1 MRKHM
6 NSLTD
11 FFDSNIGLFQGEI
24 TSPILF
30 SLFLNDIENYFQ
42 LNLLE
47 GIWLGE
53 VLVYLLM
60 FADDAVLL
68 SETAEGLQKMLLKLE
83 SYCSKWNLTVN
94 TVKTKIMIFQK
105 GGQLKQTYY
114 WTYNN
119 EEIEV
124 VKSFVYLGVLFSSGG
139 SFQQATSTLVGK
151 ALRAMR
157 SLFNLTKD
165 YDLPI
170 HISCNLFDSYVGSIL
185 NYNCEVW
192 GFNQAENIERVHR
205 KFCKRLLN
213 VKTNTNSLA
222 NLSELGRYPLII
234 NRKIRIIKY
243 WLKLH
248 TQKSNNCILTAV
260 IKQQKSEIIK
270 DRHIKNWCNKV
281 KNLLESTGF
290 SIYGFIQSFL
300 T

>member
-1 MRKHM
+1 MNNRLKAWAENYDILTDAQFGFKTGYSTVDAVFILHSLIEEQFINKGKLFACFVDFKKANDSIDRNALWLKILKSGIDGKFFTVLRSMYSKVKTCVKHM

-24 TSPILF
+24 TSILF
-30 SLFLNDIENYFQ
+30 SLFLNDIENYLQ

-47 GIWLGE
+47 GIRLGE

-124 VKSFVYLGVLFSSGG
+124 VKTFVYY
-139 SFQQATSTLVGK
+139 LVAGDH
-151 ALRAMR
+151 
-157 SLFNLTKD
+157 FNRQ
-165 YDLPI
+165 P
-170 HISCNLFDSYVGSIL
+170 V
-185 NYNCEVW
+185 
-192 GFNQAENIERVHR
+192 
-205 KFCKRLLN
+205 
-213 VKTNTNSLA
+213 
-222 NLSELGRYPLII
+222 P
-234 NRKIRIIKY
+234 
-243 WLKLH
+243 
-248 TQKSNNCILTAV
+248 
-260 IKQQKSEIIK
+260 
-270 DRHIKNWCNKV
+270 
-281 KNLLESTGF
+281 
-290 SIYGFIQSFL
+290 
-300 T
+300 